1 MFVYF
6 LLSSFSVFFF
16 FWSKDSLSEKELNE
30 VMMSPLCTLLF
41 WQGYGCYVVCW
52 WVGLTPGMAVGPALA
67 AAGHWWVRLL
77 LHQL

>member
-1 MFVYF
+1 
-6 LLSSFSVFFF
+6 
-16 FWSKDSLSEKELNE
+16 
-30 VMMSPLCTLLF
+30 MMSPLCTLLF